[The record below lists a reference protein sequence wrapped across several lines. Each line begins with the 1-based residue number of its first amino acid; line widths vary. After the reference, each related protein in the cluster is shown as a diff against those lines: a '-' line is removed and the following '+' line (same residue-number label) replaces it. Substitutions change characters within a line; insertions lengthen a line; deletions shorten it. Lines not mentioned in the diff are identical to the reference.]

1 MKSPTKPATWQ
12 SVIGCLEFQDA
23 FSPSESAPPLPKAK
37 AALLV
42 LEDDPFE
49 DGPVGCT
56 DI

>member
-49 DGPVGCT
+49 DGPVGRP